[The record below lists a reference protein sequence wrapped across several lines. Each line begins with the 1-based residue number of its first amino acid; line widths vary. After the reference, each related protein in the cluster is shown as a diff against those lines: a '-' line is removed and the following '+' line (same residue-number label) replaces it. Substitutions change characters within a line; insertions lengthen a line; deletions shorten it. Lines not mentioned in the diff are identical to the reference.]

1 MGASIVTTAS
11 SDALNNINKVKEES
25 TKPNTTSPPPECPM
39 HADNKDKAPTTHEQ
53 YNLNQS
59 VSPPPECP
67 MHAENKAKSVLS
79 NECPIGGEKNDINM
93 LNMVCYFKIQK
104 SLIKIIISIKK
115 RCHQQINYL
124 LQINHFLC
132 QLIV

>member
-1 MGASIVTTAS
+1 MGASMVTTAS

-39 HADNKDKAPTTHEQ
+39 HAENKDKAPASHEQ

-59 VSPPPECP
+59 ASPPSECP
-67 MHAENKAKSVLS
+67 MHAENKENKAKSVLS

-93 LNMVCYFKIQK
+93 LNMVIYFKI
-104 SLIKIIISIKK
+104 KK
-115 RCHQQINYL
+115 
-124 LQINHFLC
+124 
-132 QLIV
+132 V